1 MYSFSVTEEPLSNL
15 TPDMI
20 LYRASEAHNLAM
32 ISHSL
37 ALGANK
43 NWHNPDD
50 NGQTPLH
57 QAVASVSMQTL
68 VHNDIN
74 FRVQLSLNIHEYNIL
89 GFEYSQ
95 GSCKGWVH

>member
-1 MYSFSVTEEPLSNL
+1 MICICRLILINFHLYIFLSVTEEPLSNL
-15 TPDMI
+15 TPNLI

-32 ISHSL
+32 ISHSF

-57 QAVASVSMQTL
+57 QAIASVSMHTL
-68 VHNDIN
+68 VHND
-74 FRVQLSLNIHEYNIL
+74 E
-89 GFEYSQ
+89 
-95 GSCKGWVH
+95 

>member
-1 MYSFSVTEEPLSNL
+1 M
-15 TPDMI
+15 TPDLI

-50 NGQTPLH
+50 DGQTPLH
-57 QAVASVSMQTL
+57 QAIASVSIQNL
-68 VHNDIN
+68 L
-74 FRVQLSLNIHEYNIL
+74 LSDEH
-89 GFEYSQ
+89 
-95 GSCKGWVH
+95 